1 MRLLAAL
8 FVALSS
14 PLLLT
19 GCGNSCQDLGNRI
32 CQCTGGGTAR
42 DTCQRQIENQL
53 SDAGVSS
60 GDKAFCAARLSAC
73 EAPAGARF
81 CEWIETQAGKEA
93 CGLAYQPPASNP

>member
-8 FVALSS
+8 LAALAA
-14 PLLLT
+14 PLLLS

-42 DTCQRQIENQL
+42 DTCQRQIQNQL
-53 SDAGVSS
+53 GDAGLTSA
-60 GDKAFCAARLSAC
+60 DKSFCADRLATC
-73 EAPAGARF
+73 EAPSGATF

-93 CGLAYQPPASNP
+93 CGLAYQPPASTP